1 MEIGAIFLIL
11 AVLMLVAIFVI
22 YPFMQKPG
30 KILTEDHRIS
40 SLLAE
45 NDRILNSLQELDFDN
60 TLGKIPEE
68 DYPLMRKELLNKGV
82 EILKQLDELKQSTDN
97 SEVEKMLEDA
107 IAARK
112 NTSESQSMPSVDDED
127 EELEELIARRR
138 LSRDSKSAGFCSK
151 CGNAILVSDAFCPR
165 CGNPTKI

>member
-11 AVLMLVAIFVI
+11 TGMLLVAIYVI

-30 KILTEDHRIS
+30 KILLEDHTIS

-45 NDRILNSLQELDFDN
+45 NDRILNALQELDFDN

-68 DYPLMRKELLNKGV
+68 DYPFMRKELLNKGV
-82 EILKQLDELKQSTDN
+82 DILKQLDELRQTTADTD
-97 SEVEKMLEDA
+97 VEKMLEDA
-107 IAARK
+107 ITARK
-112 NTSESQSMPSVDDED
+112 LASENQLVPLVEED
-127 EELEELIARRR
+127 EEIEALIAKRR

-151 CGNAILVSDAFCPR
+151 CGNPILLSDVFCPR
-165 CGNPTKI
+165 CGNSTK

>member
-11 AVLMLVAIFVI
+11 TGMLLVAIYVI

-30 KILTEDHRIS
+30 KILLEDHTIS

-45 NDRILNSLQELDFDN
+45 NDRILNALQELDFDN

-68 DYPLMRKELLNKGV
+68 DYPFMRKELLNKGV
-82 EILKQLDELKQSTDN
+82 DILKQLDELRQTTADTD
-97 SEVEKMLEDA
+97 VEKMLEDA
-107 IAARK
+107 ITARK
-112 NTSESQSMPSVDDED
+112 LASENQLVSLVEED
-127 EELEELIARRR
+127 EEIEALIAKRR

-151 CGNAILVSDAFCPR
+151 CGNPILLSDVFCPR
-165 CGNPTKI
+165 CGNSTK